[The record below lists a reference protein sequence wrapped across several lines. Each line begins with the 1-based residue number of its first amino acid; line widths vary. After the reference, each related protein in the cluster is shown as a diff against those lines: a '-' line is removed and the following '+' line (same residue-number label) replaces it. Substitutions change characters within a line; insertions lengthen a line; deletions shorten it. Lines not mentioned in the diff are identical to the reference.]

1 MIYCIKCGSPNP
13 DNASYCSTCGQD
25 FVDDNHCPKCGKT
38 LPPGAIYCSGCGSN
52 LRELK
57 NTAPLPTVPIYDPTK
72 EDKDFNTSSQSPA
85 SNSYS
90 DNKDDK
96 NDTSSLYSSTKE
108 EEQSNS
114 YSDSYGKS
122 KSADLAKEEKEDS
135 YRYSSFPDDLEEE
148 QEEEKPKSALSS
160 RKKAKRDH
168 SEDYDDSYDE
178 EDYDEKGGFLSRLII
193 ILAIIIAAALLV
205 FGFLSFSGKLGS
217 SKKAE
222 PVTASAN
229 ASSESSDKAEQTT
242 KDKDQVTVPDLSGM
256 TYDQAKAALDS
267 AGLGIRA
274 TYKNSDS
281 VAKDTIISQATA
293 AGQKADKDSKI
304 HVDVSKGPSLTSS
317 AADQSQSSGES
328 NSQSDADQPADTTTA
343 NNTQQSQSSSSSSSS
358 ASNSSSSSSNVDDG
372 DLFPDIATTALS
384 DAQLDTVS
392 DPSTCRQAI
401 NELYAREGYIF
412 TDSSIQAYFESKSW
426 YSGITNDMSAIQT
439 KIYSNGNANY
449 NLEALVNIKNANG
462 WSW

>member
-72 EDKDFNTSSQSPA
+72 EDADFKNTSQSPA
-85 SNSYS
+85 SDSYS
-90 DNKDDK
+90 DAADDSSSYAFTSEKD
-96 NDTSSLYSSTKE
+96 SSA
-108 EEQSNS
+108 S
-114 YSDSYGKS
+114 Y
-122 KSADLAKEEKEDS
+122 EEKTSANLSKEDTS
-135 YRYSSFPDDLEEE
+135 YRYSSFPDEEE
-148 QEEEKPKSALSS
+148 EEEEKPKASYSS
-160 RKKAKRDH
+160 RKKAKRDQA
-168 SEDYDDSYDE
+168 EDYDDSYDE
-178 EDYDEKGGFLSRLII
+178 DDYDEKGGFISRLII

-217 SKKAE
+217 SKKTE

-229 ASSESSDKAEQTT
+229 ASQESSDKTDEAKEES
-242 KDKDQVTVPDLSGM
+242 DQVTVPDLSGM

-274 TYKNSDS
+274 TYKNSDTA
-281 VAKDTIISQATA
+281 AKDTIISQATA
-293 AGQKADKDSKI
+293 AGQKVDKDSKI
-304 HVDVSKGPSLTSS
+304 HVDVSKGASLTSS

-328 NSQSDADQPADTTTA
+328 ASQSDADQPADTTTT
-343 NNTQQSQSSSSSSSS
+343 NKNQQTQSSNSSNSNSSNTSSS
-358 ASNSSSSSSNVDDG
+358 ASNVDDG

-412 TDSSIQAYFESKSW
+412 NDSSIQAYFESKSW
-426 YSGITNDMSAIQT
+426 YSGVTNDMSAIQT

-449 NLEALVNIKNANG
+449 NLDALVNIKNANG

>member
-72 EDKDFNTSSQSPA
+72 EDEDFQDAKQNYASDNYSADTNDSSSYASSPEKESSYSYAETSS
-85 SNSYS
+85 
-90 DNKDDK
+90 
-96 NDTSSLYSSTKE
+96 
-108 EEQSNS
+108 
-114 YSDSYGKS
+114 SDS
-122 KSADLAKEEKEDS
+122 AKEDTS
-135 YRYSSFPDDLEEE
+135 YRYSSFPDTEEE
-148 QEEEKPKSALSS
+148 EEEKPKASPSS
-160 RKKAKRDH
+160 RKKTKRDR

-178 EDYDEKGGFLSRLII
+178 DDYDENGGFISKLII
-193 ILAIIIAAALLV
+193 ILAIIIAAALLI
-205 FGFLSFSGKLGS
+205 FGFLSFSGKQNS

-229 ASSESSDKAEQTT
+229 STQESSDKTDEAKEES
-242 KDKDQVTVPDLSGM
+242 DQVEVPDLSGM
-256 TYDQAKAALDS
+256 TYDQAKAALDD

-274 TYKNSDS
+274 TYKNSET

-293 AGQKADKDSKI
+293 AGQKVDKDSKI
-304 HVDVSKGPSLTSS
+304 HVDVSKGASLTSS
-317 AADQSQSSGES
+317 SIADQSHSSGES
-328 NSQSDADQPADTTTA
+328 NSQSDADQPADTTTT
-343 NNTQQSQSSSSSSSS
+343 NQTQQSQSTGSNSS
-358 ASNSSSSSSNVDDG
+358 ASTASNSNVDDG

-412 TDSSIQAYFESKSW
+412 NDSSIQAYFESKSW
-426 YSGITNDMSAIQT
+426 YSGVTNDMSAIQT

-449 NLEALVNIKNANG
+449 NLDALVNIKNANG